1 MMIQFLRGDKQSLE
15 ASEYIP
21 ADGQPIYEKDTNLL
35 KVGNGSSSYSA
46 LPYLG
51 YSAGGMNW
59 VEINGL
65 YTPTASSDSSQV
77 STRAPDP
84 STDFYLKYYIPTS
97 CAGALVYLGPYN
109 IPHSYLAVIKNS
121 HDNGLMYISFAGF
134 YADGT
139 SSLAIKE
146 SSWDQSNNIVDIHL
160 FVSGVSN
167 PQYILYLTDP
177 TA

>member
-1 MMIQFLRGDKQSLE
+1 MIQFLRGDKASLE

-35 KVGNGSSSYSA
+35 KVGNGSSNYSA

-65 YTPTASSDSSQV
+65 YTPTLSSDSSQV
-77 STRAPDP
+77 STRAPEP
-84 STDFYLKYYIPTS
+84 ATDFYLRYYLPSS
-97 CAGALVYLGPYN
+97 CAGALVYLGLKN
-109 IPHSYLAVIKNS
+109 IPDSYLAIIKNS
-121 HDNGLMYISFAGF
+121 RTDGVVYVSLAGF
-134 YADGT
+134 YADG
-139 SSLAIKE
+139 SPGLAIRDV
-146 SSWDQSNNIVDIHL
+146 SYDQSSNIVDIHL
-160 FVSGVSN
+160 FVSSVST